1 MVQFCWKHWN
11 TQIFPKDSTLNQLEI
26 TRKNCQRHP
35 TNLIAKQ
42 SKTTTATCP
51 MTLNCQTYLKRLLKR
66 FCLASIPAKPL
77 EFCWNKFQQDF
88 WMKVQKYWFLLWE
101 TINSSVK
108 LSTFPEECKI
118 AKSKPIFKKG
128 ARTVPKI

>member
-51 MTLNCQTYLKRLLKR
+51 TTLNCQTYLKRLLKR
-66 FCLASIPAKPL
+66 FCLASNRQSRWSFAGI
-77 EFCWNKFQQDF
+77 CSNR
-88 WMKVQKYWFLLWE
+88 FLNEGAEVLVL
-101 TINSSVK
+101 TLRNIINLSVK

-118 AKSKPIFKKG
+118 AKLKPIFKKG